1 MPTKKAQPKKKTT
14 PIAKIAQKADA
25 MKQKLTAPDA
35 TKLLKDDHKKVKALF
50 EEADELSDRATAKR
64 RAIFEEIR
72 TELTVHAKIEEEIFY
87 PAMQKSRDKEA
98 KEQVLE
104 AFEEHAIAKMLIKQ
118 LEESDADDETFKAK
132 LKVLKDVILHHAKE
146 EEKEMFPEAK
156 KLMSTEELKALGVKM
171 QNRKQQL
178 LAMGPDAIEAESK
191 SDDMAEENE
200 QDLQRAAG

>member
-1 MPTKKAQPKKKTT
+1 MPTKKSTPKKKTT
-14 PIAKIAQKADA
+14 KIAKATQKIAK
-25 MKQKLTAPDA
+25 KISRPDA
-35 TKLLKDDHKKVKALF
+35 TKLLKQDHEKVKSLF

-118 LEESDADDETFKAK
+118 LEESDAGDETFKAK

-156 KLMSTEELKALGVKM
+156 KILSSDQLEELGAQM
-171 QNRKQQL
+171 ENRKQQL
-178 LAMGPDAIEAESK
+178 LAMGPDAIEAKSES
-191 SDDMAEENE
+191 DEMAEENE
-200 QDLQRAAG
+200 EDLQRAAS